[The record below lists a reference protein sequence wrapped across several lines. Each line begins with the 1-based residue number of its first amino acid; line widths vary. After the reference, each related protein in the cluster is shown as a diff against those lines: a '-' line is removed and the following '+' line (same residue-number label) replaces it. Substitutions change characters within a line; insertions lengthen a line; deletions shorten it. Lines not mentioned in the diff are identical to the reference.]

1 MFKKKCVWQNLSKM
15 LTRHQFI
22 FNNSSYQK
30 ISLLAG
36 PNLCSSDEIENGLQ
50 NSCNESHDSPWRPEM
65 VLKGSSHPSIHSL
78 VVVFLNRSFHIF
90 INFCPLP
97 MTIPRDHP
105 KWMVKIH
112 IFVSL
117 LPWCYSTFTCQRF
130 I

>member
-1 MFKKKCVWQNLSKM
+1 MHGPSKM

-22 FNNSSYQK
+22 FNKSSYQK

-65 VLKGSSHPSIHSL
+65 VLKGSTHPSIQSL

-90 INFCPLP
+90 INFGLLP

-105 KWMVKIH
+105 K
-112 IFVSL
+112 
-117 LPWCYSTFTCQRF
+117 F
-130 I
+130 IYLSVCCHDVTEHSRVNVLFNCV